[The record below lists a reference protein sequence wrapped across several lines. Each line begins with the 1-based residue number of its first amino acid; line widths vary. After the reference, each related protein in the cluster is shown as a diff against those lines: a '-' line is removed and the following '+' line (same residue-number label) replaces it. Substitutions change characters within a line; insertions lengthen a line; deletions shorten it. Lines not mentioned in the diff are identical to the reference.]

1 MIRKVGA
8 GLKSV
13 ISDESGQT
21 MLEYI
26 VIVAIVIIA
35 GVAAFK
41 IISRIISRGAA
52 DVSSVV
58 DS

>member
-1 MIRKVGA
+1 
-8 GLKSV
+8 V